1 MGYKEYLPHP
11 ALRSY
16 IDAYWTFSVGEEVS
30 VYTHRILPDC
40 CADIIYNMG
49 TTVYGANGHTVMLP
63 EESYLVGTMTT
74 FRDSIRQSGSSTI
87 GIRFKPGSIAA
98 FYSLDLKEATNQAV
112 PYEDKQLAEIIHQ
125 RKDVKR
131 KLDSYFLKKLHTPYL
146 PITAVMEDISAY
158 KGQLSVA
165 DLLRRHAMSERK
177 LERIFKQHT
186 GVSIKGMMRLVRFT
200 NVLHTIKNNNGVN
213 LTSIAYAAGYYD
225 QAHLCNE
232 VKSFTGLTP
241 AQL

>member
-11 ALRSY
+11 ALQSY
-16 IDAYWTFSVGEEVS
+16 IDAYWTFRTGEEANP
-30 VYTHRILPDC
+30 YAHRVLPDC
-40 CADIIYNMG
+40 CADIIYNM
-49 TTVYGANGHTVMLP
+49 

-74 FRDSIRQSGSSTI
+74 FRDTIRQAGSSTI
-87 GIRFKPGSIAA
+87 GIRFKPGGITA
-98 FYSLDLKEATNQAV
+98 FYRLDLKEATNQAV
-112 PYEDKQLAEIIHQ
+112 PYKDKQLTEIIHQ

-131 KLDSYFLKKLHTPYL
+131 KLDNYFMKKLHTPYL

-165 DLLRRHAMSERK
+165 DLISRHAMSERK

-186 GVSIKGMMRLVRFT
+186 GVSIKGMIRLVRFT
-200 NVLHTIKNNNGVN
+200 NVLHIIKNNNGTN
-213 LTSIAYAAGYYD
+213 LTGIAYAAGYYD